1 MKRFFREPSAGSFEK
16 IATRLSI
23 PGRESWPGITN
34 ETTHRECVDWIVAWD
49 RKDPL
54 AVGHHDV
61 FTLARNPEARLF
73 EGAHRIEVID
83 ARDLR
88 QRLHRDLDFSNFFA
102 LELLFN
108 CG

>member
-1 MKRFFREPSAGSFEK
+1 MFRCEARVSSDIGHRKR
-16 IATRLSI
+16 
-23 PGRESWPGITN
+23 
-34 ETTHRECVDWIVAWD
+34 VDRIVAWD

-61 FTLARNPEARLF
+61 LTLARNPEARLL

-88 QRLHRDLDFSNFFA
+88 QRLHRDLDFANFFA

-108 CG
+108 YG